1 MYINFAP
8 QNLVASQLVQGQTER
23 HNFTTART
31 LHRPTPSKQIG
42 FLRVY
47 L

>member
-1 MYINFAP
+1 MYINCTP
-8 QNLVASQLVQGQTER
+8 QNLVASQLIQGQTER
-23 HNFTTART
+23 HNLTTALA
-31 LHRPTPSKQIG
+31 LHRQTPPKQNS